1 MMRSNLYTT
10 QESRIWLIRYG
21 SFCSK
26 IDFMLQEQLIDD
38 KKHEELLKLASS
50 SDLENLTVAETIV
63 DSILLT

>member
-1 MMRSNLYTT
+1 MRSDLYTIP
-10 QESRIWLIRYG
+10 ESRIWLIRYS

-38 KKHEELLKLASS
+38 KKHEELLKLSSS

>member
-1 MMRSNLYTT
+1 MMRSDLYTIP
-10 QESRIWLIRYG
+10 ESRIWLIRYS

-38 KKHEELLKLASS
+38 KKHEELLKLSSS